1 MQLNALTQAFYE
13 QNAASFSQTR
23 ERGWPGWQRV
33 ARECGLAAQQ
43 RLRLLD
49 AACGNMRFLRFLE
62 DELPAGSELEYLA
75 LDSCPHLA
83 QAEACSSARPAAPD
97 TATSISAP
105 GAAPRTRATVRF
117 QQIDLTAAL
126 TAASPLPVPACD
138 LAVCFGFMHHIPL
151 PAWRAELMRALADRT
166 RPDGYIAIACWQFL
180 RSSRLAR
187 KADEATRAGCQ
198 QLGIVLDDPNDKLL
212 GWQDARGTYRYCHS
226 FTESELSELAAAAP
240 GTREVARFSADGSG
254 ALNRYLILQRSATS
268 TR

>member
-43 RLRLLD
+43 RLRVLD

-62 DELPAGSELEYLA
+62 DALPVGSELEYLA

-83 QAEACSSARPAAPD
+83 QAEACSSARPVAPD
-97 TATSISAP
+97 TATSISAL

-126 TAASPLPVPACD
+126 AAASPLPVPACD
-138 LAVCFGFMHHIPL
+138 LAVCFGFMH
-151 PAWRAELMRALADRT
+151 
-166 RPDGYIAIACWQFL
+166 AIAGWQFL

-187 KADEATRAGCQ
+187 KAEEATRAGCQ

-212 GWQDARGTYRYCHS
+212 GWRDARGTYRYCHS

-240 GTREVARFSADGSG
+240 GTREVARFSADGAG